1 MTDFRIEPL
10 VENDKHEWRELY
22 DGYAEFYK
30 APMDDT
36 IAGTVWGWLLD
47 PGHVMEGYLARDG
60 EGKAIGIVHVRA
72 CPDPLSGCEV
82 GFLDDMYVVPEY
94 RGSGVA
100 DALFETLRKHAAGR
114 GWPEIHWI
122 TQHFNKRARAFY
134 DRYTSG
140 PSEFILYS
148 WEQGTSL

>member
-1 MTDFRIEPL
+1 MTDFRIQPL
-10 VENDKHEWRELY
+10 AENDRQEWRGLY

-30 APMDDT
+30 VPMDDR
-36 IAGTVWGWLLD
+36 IAGAVWGWLRD
-47 PGHVMEGYLARDG
+47 PGHVLEGYLARDT
-60 EGKAIGIVHVRA
+60 EGRAIGIVHVRA
-72 CPDPLSGCEV
+72 CPEPLSGCDV

-100 DALFETLRKHAAGR
+100 DALFDTLRKLAAER

-122 TQHFNKRARAFY
+122 TQHFNQRARAFY

-148 WEQGTSL
+148 WDQD